1 MSHLHLPDGLLPL
14 WLWLPALALVLAT
27 LLLSGRRI
35 EPRRVAYQGALGAMM
50 LAAMSVPLGPLDY
63 HLALAGPVGVLLGPA
78 ASFQVVFVVTAILAF
93 LGHGGFTAIGL
104 NTLLLAG
111 SATGAHLAF
120 ALTARRMS
128 APWAL
133 AVATA
138 VGQTTSGLLWFAIV
152 GLALRRTPDAA
163 SASAEPRMG
172 VMAAV
177 VIALWLVGVLVES
190 VVAWGIGRFLARV
203 RPGLLPNTVPPT
215 EEVAWST

>member
-128 APWAL
+128 APWRSRSPRRWGRRRPVSCGSRSLVWRSA
-133 AVATA
+133 
-138 VGQTTSGLLWFAIV
+138 G
-152 GLALRRTPDAA
+152 RRTRR
-163 SASAEPRMG
+163 PR
-172 VMAAV
+172 V
-177 VIALWLVGVLVES
+177 
-190 VVAWGIGRFLARV
+190 
-203 RPGLLPNTVPPT
+203 PNHGW
-215 EEVAWST
+215 A